1 MDLTGP
7 VFFDCVKGHLR
18 DPEKLKNCYFGHS
31 HFLAGNVRK
40 FIYHGEMFLQPSR
53 K

>member
-7 VFFDCVKGHLR
+7 VFFDCVKGHFR
-18 DPEKLKNCYFGHS
+18 DPEKLKNCYFGLS

-40 FIYHGEMFLQPSR
+40 FYLSWRNVFAAL
-53 K
+53 